1 MTWPKQGNA
10 RRLPVLLL
18 RADGPDGLGILA
30 AGGDEDKGGLN
41 G

>member
-18 RADGPDGLGILA
+18 RADDIEGLGALA
-30 AGGDEDKGGLN
+30 AGGDEDKGGL
-41 G
+41 